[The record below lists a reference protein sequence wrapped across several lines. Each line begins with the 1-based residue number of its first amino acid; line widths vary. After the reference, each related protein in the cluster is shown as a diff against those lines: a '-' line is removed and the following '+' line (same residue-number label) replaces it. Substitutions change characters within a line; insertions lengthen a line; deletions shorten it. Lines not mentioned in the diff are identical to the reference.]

1 MRSLFN
7 RDAGPAPAAEAVAPG
22 GWDGMR
28 GGTKLALGGVAV
40 AGLIAAVVLPGM
52 GQRAAPQ
59 LQNQEPRPQARIN
72 EYEPPASRDI
82 LQDAAKA
89 AGLGGL
95 TGSNTPA
102 PGRRRA
108 VPTEMALF
116 AAPVQSAAAAGAGK
130 SAATADML
138 AGEPGG
144 IGGGGT
150 RNGINGGADGDDR
163 LAAHLSGATTL
174 PTMKATLVRN
184 SEFTIRAGDVI
195 PCLPIDAQNSGRP
208 GFTSC
213 RVPEWYRSSDQRR
226 GLLPPGTRIFGQI
239 RTGMAQGEM
248 RLGVLYTEI
257 QTPRFKIALAA
268 PGADALGRAGLDG
281 DVQTFFWERAKGVAL
296 YALLDVAIG
305 AGQAA
310 GSAALS
316 RSLTGSNGGVV
327 NFGNIGGQAQGL
339 ASQEMASQVNRRPVL
354 TRDQAMPMTVTVGQD
369 LDFTGACKQAM
380 QVDPMACPLL

>member
-7 RDAGPAPAAEAVAPG
+7 HDAGSAPAAEAAAPG

-28 GGTKLALGGVAV
+28 GSTKLLLGGVAV

-52 GQRAAPQ
+52 GQRPAPQ

-72 EYEPPASRDI
+72 EYEPPASRDY
-82 LQDAAKA
+82 LQEAAKA
-89 AGLGGL
+89 AGLGAL
-95 TGSNTPA
+95 TGGAPA

-116 AAPVQSAAAAGAGK
+116 AVPVQSAAAAGVSK
-130 SAATADML
+130 SATTGELL

-144 IGGGGT
+144 AGGGI
-150 RNGINGGADGDDR
+150 RNGINGGADPDDR

-174 PTMKATLVRN
+174 PTSRATLVRN
-184 SEFTIRAGDVI
+184 GDFIIRAGDVI

-208 GFTSC
+208 GFTAC

-239 RTGMAQGEM
+239 RTGVAQGEM
-248 RLGVLYTEI
+248 RLGVLYTQI
-257 QTPRFKIALAA
+257 QTPRFNIALAA

-281 DVQTFFWERAKGVAL
+281 DVQTFFWDRAKGVAL

-316 RSLTGSNGGVV
+316 RGLTGGNGSVL
-327 NFGNIGGQAQGL
+327 NFGSIGGQAQGL
-339 ASQEMASQVNRRPVL
+339 ASQEMASRINRQPVL
-354 TRDQAMPMTVTVGQD
+354 TRDQAMPMTVTVGQE
-369 LDFTGACKQAM
+369 LDFTSVCKQAM

>member
-1 MRSLFN
+1 LQ
-7 RDAGPAPAAEAVAPG
+7 EA
-22 GWDGMR
+22 
-28 GGTKLALGGVAV
+28 
-40 AGLIAAVVLPGM
+40 
-52 GQRAAPQ
+52 
-59 LQNQEPRPQARIN
+59 
-72 EYEPPASRDI
+72 S
-82 LQDAAKA
+82 KA
-89 AGLGGL
+89 AGLGAL
-95 TGSNTPA
+95 TGSAPA
-102 PGRRRA
+102 PTRRRA

-116 AAPVQSAAAAGAGK
+116 AVPVQSAAAAGAGK
-130 SAATADML
+130 AAATGELL

-144 IGGGGT
+144 AGGGI
-150 RNGINGGADGDDR
+150 RNGANGGADPDDR

-174 PTMKATLVRN
+174 PTTRATLVRN
-184 SEFTIRAGDVI
+184 AEFTIRAGDVI
-195 PCLPIDAQNSGRP
+195 PCLPVDAQNSGRP
-208 GFTSC
+208 GFTTC
-213 RVPEWYRSSDQRR
+213 RVPEWYRGSDQRR

-239 RTGMAQGEM
+239 RTGLAQGEM

-281 DVQTFFWERAKGVAL
+281 DLQTFFWDRAKGVAL

-316 RSLTGSNGGVV
+316 RSLTGSNGSVV
-327 NFGNIGGQAQGL
+327 NFGSIGGQAQGL
-339 ASQEMASQVNRRPVL
+339 ASQEMANQVNRRPVL

-369 LDFTGACKQAM
+369 LDFSGVCRQAM

>member
-1 MRSLFN
+1 MRSLFGSG
-7 RDAGPAPAAEAVAPG
+7 DAGPAPAAEAAAPR

-52 GQRAAPQ
+52 GQRQAPQ
-59 LQNQEPRPQARIN
+59 LQNQEPRPPARIT
-72 EYEPPASRDI
+72 EYEPPASRDY
-82 LQDAAKA
+82 LQEAAKA
-89 AGLGGL
+89 AGLGAL
-95 TGSNTPA
+95 TGGAPA
-102 PGRRRA
+102 SARRRA

-116 AAPVQSAAAAGAGK
+116 AVPVQSAAAAGANK
-130 SAATADML
+130 AAATGELM

-144 IGGGGT
+144 AGGIRHGMG
-150 RNGINGGADGDDR
+150 GGADPDDR

-184 SEFTIRAGDVI
+184 AEFTIRAGDVI

-208 GFTSC
+208 GFTAC

-239 RTGMAQGEM
+239 RTGIAQGEK

-268 PGADALGRAGLDG
+268 PGADALGRAGLDA
-281 DVQTFFWERAKGVAL
+281 DLQTFFWDRAGSVAL

-316 RSLTGSNGGVV
+316 RSLTGSNGSVV
-327 NFGNIGGQAQGL
+327 NFGSIGGQAQGL
-339 ASQEMASQVNRRPVL
+339 ASQEMASRINRPPVG

-369 LDFTGACKQAM
+369 LDFTSACKQAM

>member
-7 RDAGPAPAAEAVAPG
+7 HDAGPAPAVEAAAPR

-28 GGTKLALGGVAV
+28 GGTKLVLGAVVV
-40 AGLIAAVVLPGM
+40 AGVIAAVVLPGL
-52 GQRAAPQ
+52 GQRQAPQ
-59 LQNQEPRPQARIN
+59 LQNQEPRPPAKIN
-72 EYEPPASRDI
+72 EYEPPPSRDL
-82 LQDAAKA
+82 LQEAVNK
-89 AGLGGL
+89 AGLGPL
-95 TGSNTPA
+95 TGGSTSA
-102 PGRRRA
+102 PVRRRA
-108 VPTEMALF
+108 VPTEMALY
-116 AAPVQSAAAAGAGK
+116 APPAQSTAKAGKATMTGETPAEGQGGAGV
-130 SAATADML
+130 
-138 AGEPGG
+138 
-144 IGGGGT
+144 GT
-150 RNGINGGADGDDR
+150 DSDDR
-163 LAAHLSGATTL
+163 LAAHLTGATTL
-174 PTMKATLVRN
+174 PTSKATLARN
-184 SEFTIRAGDVI
+184 AEFTIRAGDVI

-239 RTGMAQGEM
+239 RAGLAQGEM
-248 RLGVLYTEI
+248 RLGVLYTQI
-257 QTPRFKIALAA
+257 QTPRFNIALAA

-281 DVQTFFWERAKGVAL
+281 DLQTFFWDRAKGVAL

-316 RSLTGSNGGVV
+316 RSLTGSNGSVV
-327 NFGNIGGQAQGL
+327 NFGSIGGQAQGL
-339 ASQEMASQVNRRPVL
+339 ASQEMANQVNRRPVL

-369 LDFTGACKQAM
+369 LDFSGACKQAM

>member
-7 RDAGPAPAAEAVAPG
+7 HDDASPAPAAEAAVPG

-28 GGTKLALGGVAV
+28 GSTKLALGAVAV

-72 EYEPPASRDI
+72 EYEPPPSRDFV
-82 LQDAAKA
+82 QEAARA
-89 AGLGGL
+89 AGLGAL
-95 TGSNTPA
+95 TGSTPA

-116 AAPVQSAAAAGAGK
+116 AAPVQSAAAAGASK
-130 SAATADML
+130 SAATGELL

-144 IGGGGT
+144 TGGGGI
-150 RNGINGGADGDDR
+150 RNGINGGGDGDDR

-174 PTMKATLVRN
+174 PTMRATMVRN
-184 SEFTIRAGDVI
+184 AEFTIRAGDVI

-239 RTGMAQGEM
+239 RTGVAHGEM

-281 DVQTFFWERAKGVAL
+281 DVQTFFWDRAKGVAL
-296 YALLDVAIG
+296 YALLDIAIG

-316 RSLTGSNGGVV
+316 RGLTGGNGTVL
-327 NFGNIGGQAQGL
+327 NFGSIGGQAQGL
-339 ASQEMASQVNRRPVL
+339 ASQEMASRINRQPVL

-369 LDFTGACKQAM
+369 LDFSGVCKQAM

>member
-7 RDAGPAPAAEAVAPG
+7 RDAGPAAAAEVAAPG

-28 GGTKLALGGVAV
+28 GGTKLVLGGVVV
-40 AGLIAAVVLPGM
+40 AGVIAAVVLPGM

-59 LQNQEPRPQARIN
+59 LQNQEPRPLARIN
-72 EYEPPASRDI
+72 EYEPPPTREV
-82 LQDAAKA
+82 LLEAAKA
-89 AGLGGL
+89 AGLVPS
-95 TGSNTPA
+95 TGNSAPA
-102 PGRRRA
+102 PARRRA
-108 VPTEMALF
+108 APTEMALF
-116 AAPVQSAAAAGAGK
+116 AIPVQSAGAAGAGK
-130 SAATADML
+130 SAAIADTL

-144 IGGGGT
+144 VGGGI

-174 PTMKATLVRN
+174 PTMRATLVRN
-184 SEFTIRAGDVI
+184 AEFTIRAGDVI
-195 PCLPIDAQNSGRP
+195 PCLPSDAQNSGRP

-213 RVPEWYRSSDQRR
+213 RVPEWFRSSDQRR

-248 RLGVLYTEI
+248 RLGVLYTKI
-257 QTPRFKIALAA
+257 QTPRFEIALAA

-281 DVQTFFWERAKGVAL
+281 DVQTFFWDRAKGVAL

-316 RSLTGSNGGVV
+316 RSLSGSNGGVV

-369 LDFTGACKQAM
+369 LDFSGVCKQAM

>member
-1 MRSLFN
+1 MRSLFAA
-7 RDAGPAPAAEAVAPG
+7 DAGPAPAAEAVAPS

-28 GGTKLALGGVAV
+28 GGVKLALGGAAV
-40 AGLIAAVVLPGM
+40 VGLITAVVLPGI
-52 GQRAAPQ
+52 GKKAPPETQ
-59 LQNQEPRPQARIN
+59 TQEPRPTGKIT
-72 EYEPPASRDI
+72 EYEPPAARDVM
-82 LQDAAKA
+82 QAAA
-89 AGLGGL
+89 NTLGIGG
-95 TGSNTPA
+95 TTSSAPA
-102 PGRRRA
+102 PARRR

-116 AAPVQSAAAAGAGK
+116 AAPMQQASAAGASK
-130 SAATADML
+130 SASTLEMQ

-144 IGGGGT
+144 GMARAGG
-150 RNGINGGADGDDR
+150 IGGADPADP

-174 PTMKATLVRN
+174 PTMHATLVRN
-184 SEFTIRAGDVI
+184 AEFTIRAGDVI
-195 PCLPIDAQNSGRP
+195 PCLPIDAMNSGRP

-239 RTGMAQGEM
+239 RTGLAQGEM
-248 RLGVLYTEI
+248 RLGVLYTQI
-257 QTPRFKIALAA
+257 QTPRFNIALAA
-268 PGADALGRAGLDG
+268 PGADAMGRAGLDG
-281 DVQTFFWERAKGVAL
+281 DLQTFFWDRAKGVAL

-316 RSLTGSNGGVV
+316 RGLTGGNGGGVV
-327 NFGNIGGQAQGL
+327 NFGSIGGQAQGL

-354 TRDQAMPMTVTVGQD
+354 TRDQALPMTVTVGQD
-369 LDFTGACKQAM
+369 LDFASVCRQAM

>member
-7 RDAGPAPAAEAVAPG
+7 RDAGPAPAAEAAAPG

-28 GGTKLALGGVAV
+28 GGTKLVLGGVAV

-59 LQNQEPRPQARIN
+59 LQNQEPRAPARIT

-82 LQDAAKA
+82 LQEASKA
-89 AGLGGL
+89 AGLGAL
-95 TGSNTPA
+95 TGSTLAPA
-102 PGRRRA
+102 RRRA
-108 VPTEMALF
+108 APTEMALF
-116 AAPVQSAAAAGAGK
+116 AVPVQSAAAAGAGK
-130 SAATADML
+130 AAATGELL

-144 IGGGGT
+144 AGGGI
-150 RNGINGGADGDDR
+150 RNGANGGADPDDR

-174 PTMKATLVRN
+174 PTTKATLVRN
-184 SEFTIRAGDVI
+184 AEFTIRAGDVI

-208 GFTSC
+208 GFTTC
-213 RVPEWYRSSDQRR
+213 RVPEWYRGSDQRR

-239 RTGMAQGEM
+239 RTGLAQGEM

-281 DVQTFFWERAKGVAL
+281 DLQTFFWDRAKGVAL

-316 RSLTGSNGGVV
+316 RSLTGSNGSVV
-327 NFGNIGGQAQGL
+327 NFGSIGGQAQGL
-339 ASQEMASQVNRRPVL
+339 ASQEMANQVNRRPVL

-369 LDFTGACKQAM
+369 LDFSGVCRQAM

>member
-7 RDAGPAPAAEAVAPG
+7 GDAGPAPAAEAAAPG

-28 GGTKLALGGVAV
+28 GSTKLVLGGVAV
-40 AGLIAAVVLPGM
+40 GGLIAAVVLPGM
-52 GQRAAPQ
+52 GQKQAPQ
-59 LQNQEPRPQARIN
+59 LQNQEPRAPARIT

-82 LQDAAKA
+82 LQEASKA
-89 AGLGGL
+89 AGLGAL
-95 TGSNTPA
+95 TGSAPA
-102 PGRRRA
+102 PARRRA

-116 AAPVQSAAAAGAGK
+116 AVPVQSAAAAGAGK
-130 SAATADML
+130 VAATGELL

-144 IGGGGT
+144 AGGGI
-150 RNGINGGADGDDR
+150 RNGANGGADPDDR

-174 PTMKATLVRN
+174 PTTKATLVRN
-184 SEFTIRAGDVI
+184 AEFTIRAGDVI
-195 PCLPIDAQNSGRP
+195 PCLPVDAQNSGRP
-208 GFTSC
+208 GFTTC
-213 RVPEWYRSSDQRR
+213 RVPEWYRGSDQRR

-239 RTGMAQGEM
+239 RTGLAQGEM
-248 RLGVLYTEI
+248 RLGVLYTQI
-257 QTPRFKIALAA
+257 QTPRFNIALAA

-281 DVQTFFWERAKGVAL
+281 DLQTFFWDRAKGVAL

-316 RSLTGSNGGVV
+316 RSLTGSNGSVV
-327 NFGNIGGQAQGL
+327 NFGSIGGQAQGL
-339 ASQEMASQVNRRPVL
+339 ASQEMANQVNRRPVL

-369 LDFTGACKQAM
+369 LDFSGVCRQAM

>member
-7 RDAGPAPAAEAVAPG
+7 HDAGQAPAAEAAAPG

-28 GGTKLALGGVAV
+28 GSTKLALGAVAV

-72 EYEPPASRDI
+72 EYEPPASRDY
-82 LQDAAKA
+82 LQEAAKA
-89 AGLGGL
+89 AGLGAL
-95 TGSNTPA
+95 TGGTPA
-102 PGRRRA
+102 PGRRRP

-116 AAPVQSAAAAGAGK
+116 AAPMQSAAAARASK
-130 SAATADML
+130 SATTGELL

-144 IGGGGT
+144 TGGGI

-174 PTMKATLVRN
+174 PAMKATLIRN
-184 SEFTIRAGDVI
+184 REFVIEPGEVI
-195 PCLPIDAQNSGRP
+195 PCLPVDAQNSGRP

-239 RTGMAQGEM
+239 HTGVAQGEM
-248 RLGVLYTEI
+248 RVGVLYTEI
-257 QTPRFKIALAA
+257 RTPRFRMAFAA

-281 DVQTFFWERAKGVAL
+281 DVQTFFWDRAKGVAL

-316 RSLTGSNGGVV
+316 RGLTGGNGTVL
-327 NFGNIGGQAQGL
+327 NFGSIGGQAQGL
-339 ASQEMASQVNRRPVL
+339 ASQEMASRINRQAVL
-354 TRDQAMPMTVTVGQD
+354 TRDQAMPMTVTVGQE
-369 LDFTGACKQAM
+369 LDFTSVCKQAM